1 MKHRSLL
8 VTTALVL
15 SGCGANTLRLES
27 AATVSTSSTAVVDAS
42 RAALV
47 EHRLRR
53 ARANAVIVASDPS
66 CTGAIVVHIRIGST
80 GALCADEP
88 GPQGTTIA
96 LDTRPIADAS
106 VQPTLVMIAAL
117 ADYAAALDKTLGAPN
132 RDIAAELAA
141 LAAKAGEARALAEA
155 LFGAGLPKIPTDLA
169 GDQAKSAIKLAQF
182 ASDLAQEAGKVR
194 RVRAIVA
201 ARDAEVG
208 AISAELQKQVRDWV
222 AFARTDANDTTSR
235 LRTVYNGQIRNSRP
249 FEQRLAFVELLQS
262 ARVDENQVEAR
273 GKAMEAAVVL
283 LGNSRA
289 TLARHLKGDFTET
302 ERRRIAAIEGK
313 RIAEALRLLAQ
324 VATAV
329 I

>member
-1 MKHRSLL
+1 MKHRTILL
-8 VTTALVL
+8 TTALML

-27 AATVSTSSTAVVDAS
+27 AGAVSTSSTAVVDAS
-42 RAALV
+42 RAALA
-47 EHRLRR
+47 ELRLRR

-66 CTGAIVVHIRIGST
+66 CSGALVIHIRIGSK
-80 GALCADEP
+80 GALCADGP
-88 GPQGTTIA
+88 GPEGTTTP

-117 ADYAAALDKTLGAPN
+117 ADYATALDKTLGAPN
-132 RDIAAELAA
+132 RDIATELAA
-141 LAAKAGEARALAEA
+141 LAAKAGEAQALAEA
-155 LFGAGLPKIPTDLA
+155 LLGAGLPKIPTDLA
-169 GDQAKSAIKLAQF
+169 GEQAQSAIKLAQF
-182 ASDLAQEAGKVR
+182 ASNLAQEAGKVR

-201 ARDAEVG
+201 KHDAEVG

-222 AFARTDANDTTSR
+222 AFAKTDAGVTTSR
-235 LRTVYNGQIRNSRP
+235 LRTVYNDQIRNNRP

-273 GKAMEAAVVL
+273 GKAMDKAVGL
-283 LGNSRA
+283 LGESRA
-289 TLARHLKGDFTET
+289 TLARHLKGDFTEA